1 MWALNIHGSL
11 HSVPLKKYLSWHQPL
26 GQWSCPLCLWG
37 WCKSCQALSPAGCCA
52 ALEPSLA
59 GKPGHGECSTL
70 HWGGR
75 EAALR
80 VTVAKLPSISQLQD
94 RTVLLCNLWPFYILV
109 IYVLVMRE
117 ASGPH
122 LTLHCSSS
130 SQTLCGGWV
139 HPLQLQHH
147 SWDIVLINSQGA

>member
-1 MWALNIHGSL
+1 MGSEY
-11 HSVPLKKYLSWHQPL
+11 SWVTSFCPLKEISQLAPACGAVELSPVPV
-26 GQWSCPLCLWG
+26 GMV
-37 WCKSCQALSPAGCCA
+37 QALSPAGCCA

-109 IYVLVMRE
+109 IYVLVMIE

-147 SWDIVLINSQGA
+147 GWDIVLINSQGT